1 MRLHPLV
8 SSPSWLV
15 WINENDIRTAFNM
28 TPRLE
33 VTKEMRKLGWKV
45 DLITCGPIGMHTVQ
59 GTEVMCFPRPKTY
72 LISNMIFHLHVIRYI
87 LRNWKRISVVLFSQ
101 LSAPWILPLRLLRIL
116 NGQHPVFVMDTR
128 TVPMEPR
135 DRATFKDKLRGQL
148 LLLMNKSA
156 SWLADGQTA
165 ITKRMA
171 GLLAIPD
178 KQLWGTWSS
187 GVNADQFCIAA
198 KKRKWPAD
206 DDPVVVI
213 YIGTL
218 NYERNLMTL
227 CRAIVEANQHGM
239 DFILWLYGEGNEKK
253 DLQAYAKQA
262 EGSIKVF
269 DAVPS
274 EQIPEI
280 LAHAHVG
287 TLPFPDEEKYRVCS
301 PIKLFEYMG
310 AGMPILATKVVC
322 HTDVIGDGDYV
333 FWAEDSDVNG
343 LLDALQKTWQ
353 ARFTLSDLGEKA
365 LSASENWTWGGSAG
379 RLNSALQYGLSLY
392 RK

>member
-1 MRLHPLV
+1 MQLHPPAPP
-8 SSPSWLV
+8 PSWLV
-15 WINENDIRTAFNM
+15 WITENDIRTAFNM
-28 TPRLE
+28 APRLE
-33 VTKEMRKLGWKV
+33 MTKEMRKLGWTV
-45 DLITCGPIGMHTVQ
+45 DLIACGPIGMHVVQ
-59 GTEVMCFPRPKTY
+59 GTEIMCFPRPKTY

-87 LRNWKRISVVLFSQ
+87 LRNWKQISVVMFSQ
-101 LSAPWILPLRLLRIL
+101 LSAPWILPLRLFRIP
-116 NGQHPVFVMDTR
+116 NRQHPVFVMDTR
-128 TVPMEPR
+128 TIPMEPQ
-135 DRATFKDKLRGQL
+135 DKATFKDKLRGQF

-171 GLLAIPD
+171 ELLAIPD
-178 KQLWGTWSS
+178 KQLWGIWSS
-187 GVNADQFCIAA
+187 GVNIDLFCIAA
-198 KKRKWPAD
+198 KKRKWPCNN
-206 DDPVVVI
+206 DPVIVI

-227 CRAIVEANQHGM
+227 CGAIVEANKRGM

-253 DLQAYAKQA
+253 DLRAYAEQTD
-262 EGSIKVF
+262 GCIRVF
-269 DAVPS
+269 DAVTN

-287 TLPFPDEEKYRVCS
+287 TLPFPDEEKYRVSS

-310 AGMPILATKVVC
+310 VGMPILATKVVC
-322 HTDVIGDGDYV
+322 HTDVIGAGDYV

-343 LLDALQKTWQ
+343 LFEALQKIWQ
-353 ARFTLSDLGEKA
+353 ARSTLPSLGEKA
-365 LSASENWTWGGSAG
+365 LCASKNWTWGSSAR
-379 RLNSALQYGLSLY
+379 RLNCALQYGLSLS